1 MIENL
6 KIITILN
13 AKHHFAHVKL
23 LLNKIIT
30 YLKYKF
36 INN

>member
-13 AKHHFAHVKL
+13 ANHHFAHAGL
-23 LLNKIIT
+23 LLS
-30 YLKYKF
+30 
-36 INN
+36 